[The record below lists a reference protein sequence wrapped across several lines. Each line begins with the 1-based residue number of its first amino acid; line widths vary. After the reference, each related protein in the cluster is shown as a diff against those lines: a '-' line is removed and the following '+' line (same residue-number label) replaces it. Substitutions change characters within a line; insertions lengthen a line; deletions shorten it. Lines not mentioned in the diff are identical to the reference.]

1 MDDVKFK
8 EPPHSIRCEQ
18 EILGGIMYNPKI
30 ISDVVTRV
38 NEEDFYVTSHKKIY
52 KALKELF
59 EEGSEITLTMIIEKL
74 GKEELKIS
82 GGVTYLTELMTG
94 AVAVNLTHYINILK
108 DKAHRRKAISEFNKA
123 SAKLY
128 DNKIKFSETIEEVT
142 NNLLDCDSDN
152 TPVLKDGDLLK
163 RTLEDIEKRVKRGG
177 SIPGMKTGFR
187 DFDRSVGGL
196 QKGELCIV
204 AGRPSMGKTL
214 FALNLADG
222 LADNELNIL
231 ICELEMTEKSLVM
244 RRLSYKSQVEA
255 EKMKFG
261 ILSAEE
267 INKILESADLL
278 SRNNKV
284 FTDCTPDAGLLSIKS
299 KAKTI
304 KKSHGLDVIVIDHL
318 NLMNIPHKETR
329 DMAIG
334 EVTRGLKIL
343 AKELDVCVV
352 LICQLSRAVELRND
366 KRPML
371 SDIRESGNIEQDADI
386 VMIIYRDEYYNKY
399 TKEPGIMECII
410 GKHRNG
416 RIGTIK
422 FKYDDRYQK
431 ISDISN

>member
-1 MDDVKFK
+1 MDNTKFK
-8 EPPHSIRCEQ
+8 EPPYSIRCEQ
-18 EILGGIMYNPKI
+18 EILGGIIYNPKI
-30 ISDVVTRV
+30 ISDVISRT

-52 KALKELF
+52 GALKKLF
-59 EEGSEITLTMIIEKL
+59 EEGKEINLTMLIEEL
-74 GKEELKIS
+74 GEEELKTA

-94 AVAVNLTHYINILK
+94 GMTINPEHYIDILK
-108 DKAHRRKAISEFNKA
+108 DKAYRRKAINEFNNAA
-123 SAKLY
+123 SKLY
-128 DNKIKFSETIEEVT
+128 DNKIKSSTVIEEVI
-142 NNLLDCDSDN
+142 NNLMNSN
-152 TPVLKDGDLLK
+152 TDDRCVLKDDDLIK
-163 RTLEDIEKRVKRGG
+163 RTLEDIEERVKRGG
-177 SIPGMKTGFR
+177 DIPGMKTGLR

-196 QKGELCIV
+196 QRGELCII

-214 FALNLADG
+214 FSLNMTDG
-222 LADNELNIL
+222 LADNGFNTLL
-231 ICELEMTEKSLVM
+231 FELEMTEKSLGM

-261 ILSAEE
+261 ILNEDE
-267 INKILESADLL
+267 INKILVSADSL
-278 SRNNKV
+278 SRSNKV
-284 FTDCTPDAGLLSIKS
+284 FTDCTPDASLLSIKS
-299 KAKTI
+299 KSKTI
-304 KKSHGLDVIVIDHL
+304 KQAYGLDVIIIDHL
-318 NLMNIPHKETR
+318 NLMKIPNKETR

-371 SDIRESGNIEQDADI
+371 SDIRESGNIEQDADTVI
-386 VMIIYRDEYYNKY
+386 FLYRDEYYNKY

-422 FKYDDRYQK
+422 FKYDNRYQK
-431 ISDISN
+431 ISDL

>member
-1 MDDVKFK
+1 MDNTKFK
-8 EPPHSIRCEQ
+8 EPPYSIRCEQ

-30 ISDVVTRV
+30 ISDVISRTS
-38 NEEDFYVTSHKKIY
+38 EEDFYVTSHKKIY
-52 KALKELF
+52 GALKRLYEK
-59 EEGSEITLTMIIEKL
+59 GREINLTMLIEEL
-74 GKEELKIS
+74 GEEELKIA

-94 AVAVNLTHYINILK
+94 GMTINTEQYIEILK
-108 DKAHRRKAISEFNKA
+108 DRAYRRKAISEFNNGVA
-123 SAKLY
+123 RLY
-128 DNKIKFSETIEEVT
+128 DTKIKPSSVIEEIMD
-142 NNLLDCDSDN
+142 NLKGSFSAN
-152 TPVLKDGDLLK
+152 KGVLKDDDLIK
-163 RTLEDIEKRVKRGG
+163 RTLEDIEERVKRGG
-177 SIPGMKTGFR
+177 DIPGMKTGFR

-196 QKGELCIV
+196 QRGELCII

-214 FALNLADG
+214 YALNMTDG
-222 LADNELNIL
+222 LADNGFNTIL
-231 ICELEMTEKSLVM
+231 FELEMTEKSLGM

-255 EKMKFG
+255 ERMKFG
-261 ILSAEE
+261 ILNEDE
-267 INKILESADLL
+267 INKILVSVDSL
-278 SRNNKV
+278 SRSNKV
-284 FTDCTPDAGLLSIKS
+284 FTDCTPDANLLSIKS
-299 KAKTI
+299 KSKTI
-304 KKSHGLDVIVIDHL
+304 KQAYGLDVIIIDHL
-318 NLMNIPHKETR
+318 NLMKIPNKETR

-371 SDIRESGNIEQDADI
+371 SDIRESGNIEQDADTVI
-386 VMIIYRDEYYNKY
+386 FLYRDEYYNKY

-431 ISDISN
+431 ISDL